1 MTAPS
6 FGPSAPSVFM
16 SLETFSLPGNR
27 FLRKGYPGIF
37 KVSPAPGSPS
47 KERGEKCRSI
57 LCISDF
63 AAKLC
68 SANALP
74 AMQGSLCGVWNPEM
88 IWRQNFK
95 NIRRTGAHAICDGP
109 FSVAL
114 QRLWHIFLKTENT
127 KGTNPFKGKETTK
140 DEPEKIA
147 KEPV

>member
-1 MTAPS
+1 MNAICLCLLLP
-6 FGPSAPSVFM
+6 PFM
-16 SLETFSLPGNR
+16 AWADFSRQQLFTERYPEYSRLPGTGQSFQR
-27 FLRKGYPGIF
+27 TEVEKG
-37 KVSPAPGSPS
+37 
-47 KERGEKCRSI
+47 RSI
-57 LCISDF
+57 LCISDY

-68 SANALP
+68 GANALP
-74 AMQGSLCGVWNPEM
+74 AIQGSLCGVWNPEM